1 MKLVQ
6 IAGYLGS
13 GKTTLIL
20 ALCKNLAEEGIKVA
34 ILVNDV
40 GEVPVDGKVMEEY
53 GLAVKDIGGG
63 CICCQV
69 AGNMRKTL
77 GLLAKNYEPDVTI
90 IEPTG
95 VAVPSAIKEAVGLEA
110 SKTKITFGPIIV
122 LFDTTRAEKF
132 LNYDTLKRLVS
143 TQLRDAD
150 IIALNKVD
158 AASKEKI
165 KDSKESAHLIN
176 PKAKI
181 MELSSHTGEGL
192 GSIVDAVR
200 DLTVGD

>member
-20 ALCKNLAEEGIKVA
+20 ALSKNLAEEGIKVA

-181 MELSSHTGEGL
+181 MELSSHTEIGRAH
-192 GSIVDAVR
+192 V
-200 DLTVGD
+200 